1 MFKNKCCC
9 LFIWEVEP
17 KKELISFKLA
27 HSSIWEFWMKC
38 FKHYDAKKKFWVFL
52 FQATGLDC
60 LQSHHSGLS
69 MYDKEKF
76 HRQRNSDKNWL
87 FICTVAAEIWKI
99 EWFQSFWWFPRSNP
113 CPWFGNYQFSISFF
127 AFLWNKLFSLSYFQ
141 CFLLFQLIFPDLAS
155 DQDVSMFPNDL
166 LFIFHSLS

>member
-1 MFKNKCCC
+1 MKLDHRIWQTRPSNKNSISFTCFASVKTHGNIKYSGALVQRQTSLSKSFLLWKIKTKIEKKSHKVSFQLKIAFPCSKTSVVVC
-9 LFIWEVEP
+9 LYGKWSP

-52 FQATGLDC
+52 FQATGLNC

-87 FICTVAAEIWKI
+87 FICTVTAKI
-99 EWFQSFWWFPRSNP
+99 
-113 CPWFGNYQFSISFF
+113 
-127 AFLWNKLFSLSYFQ
+127 
-141 CFLLFQLIFPDLAS
+141 
-155 DQDVSMFPNDL
+155 
-166 LFIFHSLS
+166 

>member
-1 MFKNKCCC
+1 
-9 LFIWEVEP
+9 
-17 KKELISFKLA
+17 
-27 HSSIWEFWMKC
+27 MKC
-38 FKHYDAKKKFWVFL
+38 FKHYDAKKKFCAVLSFL

-99 EWFQSFWWFPRSNP
+99 LCDFLGLDKGFKFWMIFPDPTSAKDLEMIN
-113 CPWFGNYQFSISFF
+113 FL
-127 AFLWNKLFSLSYFQ
+127 AFLWNISFSISYWY
-141 CFLLFQLIFPDLAS
+141 
-155 DQDVSMFPNDL
+155 SMFIGPRSD
-166 LFIFHSLS
+166 HSLRMSVTNSLTNLLKLNATTLLKI